1 MKQLNDLFHV
11 ADFMRE
17 EFDNG
22 LVAAHFAQMA
32 KNVEESVD
40 FVRDIVG
47 LSCNSL
53 ANIDLQEFHDRRHEC
68 IQDRVQNAWLLLV
81 FLKDGIDAGS
91 EDAALMIVW
100 DAQFSNSL
108 WFFYRCGRGIFEN
121 LPRDKINV
129 LWFGGKLKQ
138 IRNVAKQSCLFLDE
152 CLKDLLLKVLIMLI
166 DLHGVCA
173 LSILLQWFHN
183 FVLQSEERIL
193 KGVNNLLCH
202 YLIFVLSI

>member
-1 MKQLNDLFHV
+1 MPVLWIPILSFLRCSRPFDFELRCLLEMKQLNDLFHV

-68 IQDRVQNAWLLLV
+68 IQDRV
-81 FLKDGIDAGS
+81 
-91 EDAALMIVW
+91 
-100 DAQFSNSL
+100 
-108 WFFYRCGRGIFEN
+108 
-121 LPRDKINV
+121 
-129 LWFGGKLKQ
+129 
-138 IRNVAKQSCLFLDE
+138 
-152 CLKDLLLKVLIMLI
+152 
-166 DLHGVCA
+166 
-173 LSILLQWFHN
+173 
-183 FVLQSEERIL
+183 
-193 KGVNNLLCH
+193 
-202 YLIFVLSI
+202 